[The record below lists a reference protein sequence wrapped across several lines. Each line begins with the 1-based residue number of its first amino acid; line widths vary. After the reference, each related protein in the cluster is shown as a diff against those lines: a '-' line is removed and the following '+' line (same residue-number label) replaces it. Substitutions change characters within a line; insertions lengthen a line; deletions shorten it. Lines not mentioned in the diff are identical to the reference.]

1 MTVKAVSA
9 NRAAVGRAN
18 PQNSR
23 TEHLFPTLEAL
34 SVRLGGR
41 ERHWEFVHLGG
52 RYAHGIAHR
61 PKRADQ
67 TNGAA
72 RFRIAAHLAGDV
84 LTEDSQHPYASDM
97 LQHCQST
104 RNAQRRQAGRQT
116 GRQAE
121 MKAQEGRDSSN
132 TDPN

>member
-104 RNAQRRQAGRQT
+104 RNAQRRQAGR
-116 GRQAE
+116 
-121 MKAQEGRDSSN
+121 
-132 TDPN
+132 